1 MNHQLVKIVRKFV
14 LISLLT
20 IFICVSLQ
28 IQKMIAIDQMNR
40 ESDNYEIPVLERT
53 CTPTQINDNPYQKVF
68 EDLGIEPQDAVT
80 PSSAYDVLGK
90 LRDNENYY
98 QQVWTPWLSRA
109 AVHVAKVSDDGEFL
123 VVGGGY
129 LLDTELHIYRW
140 NSDERQ
146 YIKVW
151 EAGSGIITRDVY
163 DVAFGDSDNNNLI
176 EIAAACADGRVY
188 LFEQAHI
195 YDPIANLENRFD
207 FVWQSEDYF
216 QATAVE
222 FYDLDL
228 DGIQDLVVGSWDK
241 KIHIFEYTDHSGYPF
256 DVEHWI
262 ELTEKWNSTE
272 VDDKIQALGVGD
284 FNNNGLPDII
294 VGTLSGSIYIFEND
308 GVVMSPHGIE
318 FPFPNDDDYCLIWN
332 KSGLYQPIWNPIG
345 QIATGELDKVDDSDL
360 TINHPTDAIIL
371 AYGQG
376 AWGLHYTVERDFY
389 LEQLFQEFEV
399 WQTQGAYPFDNF
411 ADWMIREEGM
421 NWQVFT
427 EHINGSRY
435 PEPWDGK
442 TQNGLDIFS
451 NSAVTGAPLSNHG
464 GVVYNEH
471 EYLLITDAKKWDDAK
486 ADCEARGGHLVTITS
501 AGENTFVHSLAGPRH
516 VWLGLSDAQQEGNWN
531 QWITGESC
539 VVGVD
544 YTNWNTGEPNNY
556 GGNEN
561 YGHMRYQDSKWN
573 DIYNMNMDYI
583 CEWEAGED
591 KFSVFSVNSTHRNAT
606 GTWNLGV
613 GEELAS
619 NGNPDPD
626 LYIIFD
632 DSESVVRTD
641 EWNVSLG
648 NNLVNW
654 HQLDNDD
661 INAMSAGKGLAI
673 DIDRLFAKK
682 KMMSAQYIRLT
693 LLTSTETK
701 ERRIDAI
708 VFPYVAR
715 PLTIAAS
722 VTIDPL
728 SFSYDE
734 TEPLNKIVFGGS
746 DGRLLAFQR
755 GIFNIT
761 YYRKYRIQEAV
772 LIEIP
777 AIAYGIILPTYI
789 QNWDSYTDAYFNL
802 GETIWSIQ
810 RTPKKP
816 LIPSW
821 RYIQGET
828 KEFTEGI
835 YTGLGLHHIS
845 RSDVSGAPGSEL
857 IITHDGGSPHII
869 NSETGDLDGTA
880 ANILDDV
887 TPLSFGIDTF
897 AFGDLYQG
905 DGKDELII
913 FPWYSPYKKPSS
925 YDSRLLPVIFN
936 WITNKYQN
944 PTTLSDVDGHLY
956 SYLAESTTYPSATIV
971 DIDNDRLQ
979 DIVLSNGRLA
989 LLWNIGTTTIP
1000 QFKFDFE
1007 YFRDLNE
1014 RTTSNPI
1021 FSPNAWDY
1029 DHDGDYDIAYSYGR
1043 GSGTFRYGMDFF
1055 ENHGTPTEP
1064 LWVRNAYIMKNPT
1077 TDGSLRFNN
1086 YTAGVIVPSNS
1097 NESSAESIWVWNGVQ
1112 EHLRELRAE
1121 TDQQNSYIIG
1131 TNPELMKLEVN
1142 LKQSPPNAINY
1153 GYAMVKSWS
1162 NLKEIEDWTLTLTT
1176 SYNLDGDTDSEIIV
1190 CDYDNNVYV
1199 FEHLIE
1205 NTYKRAFKTHD
1216 LNHTEITNFSPY
1228 AFQELAGVSGTFQR
1242 TIYDHGN
1249 LLTAGFDYN
1258 DNGNEEFIITAG
1270 LQVYIFEATGFND
1283 EFTLIFEIDY
1293 RDMVID
1299 YDTTE
1304 FSTLAT
1310 TPDFDGRGSMI
1321 ALGAGRQLFLLRWD
1335 PEIGWLESFQSITG
1349 TGFCDQPGNP
1359 RFYPTLDIQT
1369 MLFADINQD
1378 QATEL
1383 WIGGSNRSNT
1393 LTTHGGVF
1401 YKGNE
1406 YRLFM
1411 EKSTWGDAKAACESM
1426 GGHLVTIADLEEN
1439 EFVAKLADNV
1449 DHFWIGLTDEN
1460 IEGQFQWIT
1469 GEPVPYTNWLYP
1481 NPNDVAPY
1489 QDHVLMYGGTYGSYD
1504 YGVYYPDAQGGW
1516 NDIIDTFLTYYIC
1529 EWEEEKVFVET
1540 NTGFLLALQSDFG
1553 NIHHVFDFPSISTH
1567 VNTLTTSDSDFD
1579 GNLELIIG
1587 HGHGIDIW
1595 EAQESASLSFTRIE
1609 LISSD
1614 PNYGNP
1620 HGLLPTFDTYHSPVG
1635 LAPHAH
1641 DIVQIDNSNFFVVYG
1656 VEEGDHDPFSGN
1668 EKLVDPTNGNG
1679 RLYYSVTFDPSILGT
1694 IKSQQ
1699 LFTPPQGLLIS
1710 EVFYE
1715 DYLDQTNTSFHWI
1728 ELYNPNLFSINLT
1741 GWKIGINDQ
1750 NITIGTDE
1758 IGAREYYV
1766 ISRNTSVFNGRYG
1779 SNPDINNTG
1788 LEFPSP
1794 SALNPVTVNLYRADT
1809 RISDSVSLAE
1819 YISSLERMNQSNVLQ
1834 TAVIPIDRDSS
1845 LDWDPRPL
1853 VSQLNGSP
1861 SIRNFDLTDGFTSG
1875 VEYEPTVIQLQNG
1888 SILVSWVIAYKNA
1901 TVYDKCILSRMFDRD
1916 GDPIS
1921 KIRLIERISSPPA
1934 DADTQLRGLGILEI
1948 DNGTDNYVFYCYT
1961 KTNTTTEQGNI
1972 TLQVNHN
1979 GILSDNSAN
1988 LGLDNYF
1995 IHSVDL
2001 VNINNR
2007 LGIIFAG
2014 HPKNTF
2020 YSAQHLY
2027 FTILNQ
2033 TYHNQGIFPI
2043 TSGVSNARFPCVATM
2058 AGYSNRI
2065 AVLYE
2070 RIIGGKSEV
2079 VSIFSSDS
2087 GATWSDSYVLNSDDP
2102 YLSHTGLGFVTE
2114 NGTSVINRQ
2123 NYRPRLTDDGT
2134 GGIIYQFVSRFLIP
2148 VGDDNYLGNIYN
2160 HDGVDHNFVTQLWV
2174 VQIEKGHWFKF
2185 TDILDVTAIAVGDS
2199 DNDLRNELF
2208 IAHDYR
2214 VSLLEVTHDNSYT
2227 QKWQY
2232 KPPSYVSLHPELINS
2247 TFAEFFV
2254 SDTAKSREIGAV
2266 AIFDG
2271 NGNGWPELIF
2281 SVRGGDVYSFEVTNL
2296 EQPINDLYAI
2306 TEEYK
2311 GSTIPAISSATDV
2324 LLIDINGGELDLVV
2338 SGDDGISAWD
2348 IEADSSLWNYKGAS
2362 GVEKIYKINNSLGNP
2377 IIVGINSTGICGINL
2392 DGSERY
2398 WIDAIAVNT
2407 TNSHLLTDVN
2417 GDKIPDLIVATTTD
2431 VSAIEPVS
2439 GDIIWVEEPDNNTQ
2453 NEGYFDIAAGTLG
2466 STTILSVCSG
2476 NLSIYKQVN
2485 ILDINGSALQAFNL
2499 THLSQFDT
2507 RSHSIIGDFDGDFN
2521 LDFGIVNFDNVN
2533 IDESYLEVYDL
2544 SSLYLILNSS
2554 LPIPDKLDL
2563 SRFPIYARDVNQDTI
2578 TDIVLAIPSFTSPS
2592 ELLPSNGYSSAIFAI
2607 DAATQTTVWHRYF
2620 TDGLDKFEIDLFG
2633 QEEVIIA
2640 FTADSGLFALSLS
2653 GADVLW
2659 TDLDAQSVAADIT
2672 NRGNEQTL
2680 IATTTE
2686 DGTSF
2691 VFRVIGIMTKASN
2704 TITAQTPIVETN
2716 IMILYSN
2723 LASVDYFIIPVIV
2736 TNDGTE
2742 RLLVAFTNGTLIL
2755 RSFDRGEIWKVQVS
2769 AFSDISA
2776 TGLEIEPGKF
2786 GLAFK
2791 TDTSDLYILE
2801 RTTTQIWAQIT
2812 TSGSIEESLSL
2823 DGNSDVLLL
2832 QTISGYSGTLSILD
2846 PITKTIIW
2854 TYISPSYFTYLKLE
2868 CLDPSNIE
2876 KQTHIVAL
2884 DYLGTASLIEL
2895 PSTKIIGGFFP
2906 TPSVGT
2912 KWIQVKSIKNSH
2924 QLATVVLLSDSGELL
2939 RYSWLSNGEISTLSY
2954 EITDQTEIISLD
2966 VADQVSVTDI
2976 MIITPNNGSRV
2987 LRDDGSTIT
2996 VVSEFYNY
3004 YNDSLE
3010 HHFANIDDTPESE
3023 VVLVVHN
3030 SLVVFTSEGVAIE
3043 SHSLPKEIVTVKDW
3057 KIDTTMKVAFITI
3070 LRDNTIAVADPSNR
3084 ILSTLNGEAAA
3095 SDLKD
3100 ALISEQKDKESFSND
3115 TGGIFP
3121 PLELIIPIF
3130 VSMVGVVSVVS
3141 SKRKRRKCVGN
3152 QRRSQS

>member
-1 MNHQLVKIVRKFV
+1 MRNQLVKFGRNFV
-14 LISLLT
+14 LIFLIT
-20 IFICVSLQ
+20 IFACTSLQ
-28 IQKMIAIDQMNR
+28 IQKIIALDMENLGNDTFQ
-40 ESDNYEIPVLERT
+40 IPSLEKIS
-53 CTPTQINDNPYQKVF
+53 TPNKMDDNPFQKVF
-68 EDLGIEPQDAVT
+68 EDLGIEPQDAIT
-80 PSSAYDVLGK
+80 PSSAYNVLGK

-140 NSDERQ
+140 NNDERQ

-207 FVWQSEDYF
+207 FVWQSDDYF

-241 KIHIFEYTDHSGYPF
+241 RIHIFEYTDHSGYPF

-262 ELTEKWNSTE
+262 ELTERWNSTE

-284 FNNNGLPDII
+284 FNDNGLPDIV
-294 VGTLSGSIYIFEND
+294 VGTLSGSIYVFEND

-318 FPFPNDDDYCLIWN
+318 FPFPNDNDYRLIWN
-332 KSGLYQPIWNPIG
+332 NSGLYQPIWNPIG
-345 QIATGELDKVDDSDL
+345 QITTGELDKVDDSDP

-376 AWGLHYTVERDFY
+376 AWGLHYTDERDFY
-389 LEQLFQEFEV
+389 LEQLIQDFEV

-421 NWQVFT
+421 NWQIFT

-435 PEPWDGK
+435 TEPWDGK

-464 GVVYNEH
+464 GIVYNEH
-471 EYLLITDAKKWDDAK
+471 EYLLITQAKRFEDAK
-486 ADCEARGGHLVTITS
+486 ADCEVRGGHLVTISDLAENNIIS
-501 AGENTFVHSLAGPRH
+501 ALAGSNRI
-516 VWLGLSDAQQEGNWN
+516 WIGLTDSETYGASEGNF
-531 QWITGESC
+531 QWITGEPVTFTRWSS
-539 VVGVD
+539 
-544 YTNWNTGEPNNY
+544 GEPNNA
-556 GGNEN
+556 GNEDFAEMYSN
-561 YGHMRYQDSKWN
+561 GYWN
-573 DIYNMNMDYI
+573 DLPPSYNKYYV
-583 CEWEAGED
+583 CEWEAGEN
-591 KFSVFSVNSTHRNAT
+591 KYSVFSVNNTHRNAT

-619 NGNPDPD
+619 NGNLDPD

-632 DSESVVRTD
+632 DSETVVRTD
-641 EWNVSLG
+641 EWNISLG

-654 HQLDNDD
+654 HQVDNAD
-661 INAMSAGKGLAI
+661 ISPMSAGKGLAI

-693 LLTSTETK
+693 LLTSGETK
-701 ERRIDAI
+701 ERRVDAI
-708 VFPYVAR
+708 LFPYVAR

-734 TEPLNKIVFGGS
+734 TETLNKVVFGGS
-746 DGRLLAFQR
+746 DGRLITFQR

-761 YYRKYRIQEAV
+761 YYRKYRTQEAV
-772 LIEIP
+772 LTEIP
-777 AIAYGIILPTYI
+777 AVAYGIVLPTFI
-789 QNWDSYTDAYFNL
+789 QNWDSYTDAHFNL

-810 RTPKKP
+810 GTPKKP

-828 KEFTEGI
+828 KEFTGAL
-835 YTGLGLHHIS
+835 YTGVHHIS

-857 IITHDGGSPHII
+857 IITHDGGNPHII
-869 NSETGDLDGTA
+869 NSETGAQDGTA
-880 ANILDDV
+880 TNLLDFV

-905 DGKDELII
+905 DSKDELII
-913 FPWYSPYKKPSS
+913 FPWYSPHKQPSS

-936 WITNKYQN
+936 LIAGQYQN
-944 PTTLSDVDGHLY
+944 PITLSDVDGHLY
-956 SYLAESTTYPSATIV
+956 SYLAESTTYPSATIADV
-971 DIDNDRLQ
+971 DNDRLQ
-979 DIVLSNGRLA
+979 DIILSNGRLA
-989 LLWNIGTTTIP
+989 LLWNIGTTTSP
-1000 QFKFDFE
+1000 LFKFDFE

-1014 RTTSNPI
+1014 RATSNPI

-1029 DHDGDYDIAYSYGR
+1029 DHDSDYDIAYSYGR

-1055 ENHGTPTEP
+1055 ENHGTPREP
-1064 LWVRNAYIMKNPT
+1064 IWVRNAYVMKNPT

-1086 YTAGVIVPSNS
+1086 YTAGIIVPSSS
-1097 NESSAESIWVWNGVQ
+1097 NESSAESIWVWNGFPTK

-1153 GYAMVKSWS
+1153 GYTMVKSWS
-1162 NLKEIEDWTLTLTT
+1162 NLKEIEEWTLTLTT

-1216 LNHTEITNFSPY
+1216 LNHTELTDFSPY

-1258 DNGNEEFIITAG
+1258 GNGKEEFIITAG

-1293 RDMVID
+1293 RNMVLD
-1299 YDTTE
+1299 YDTTQ
-1304 FSTLAT
+1304 FTALAI

-1335 PEIGWLESFQSITG
+1335 PELGWLESFQSITG
-1349 TGFCDQPGNP
+1349 AGFYDQPGNP
-1359 RFYPTLDIQT
+1359 AFHPTLDIQT
-1369 MLFADINQD
+1369 MMFADINQD
-1378 QATEL
+1378 QTTEL
-1383 WIGGSNRSNT
+1383 WIGGINKSNT
-1393 LTTHGGVF
+1393 LNTHGGIF

-1406 YRLFM
+1406 YRLFTEAM
-1411 EKSTWGDAKAACESM
+1411 TWSAAKAACESM
-1426 GGHLVTIADLEEN
+1426 GGHLVTIADQEEN
-1439 EFVAKLADNV
+1439 EFVANLADEV
-1449 DHFWIGLTDEN
+1449 DHIWIGLTDEN

-1469 GEPVPYTNWLYP
+1469 GEPVTYTNWLYP
-1481 NPNDVAPY
+1481 NPNDYAPY
-1489 QDHVLMYGGTYGSYD
+1489 QDHVIMYGGTYGPYNA
-1504 YGVYYPDAQGGW
+1504 GVYYPDAKGGW
-1516 NDIIDTFLTYYIC
+1516 NDIIDTYLTYYIC
-1529 EWEEEKVFVET
+1529 EWEEEKAFVKT

-1553 NIHHVFDFPSISTH
+1553 NIHHIFDFPSISTH

-1595 EAQESASLSFTRIE
+1595 EAQESTSLSFTRIE

-1620 HGLLPTFDTYHSPVG
+1620 HGLEPTFDTYHSPVG

-1641 DIVQIDNSNFFVVYG
+1641 DIVQIDNGNFFVVYG

-1668 EKLVDPTNGNG
+1668 EKLVDPTNGDG
-1679 RLYYSVTFDPSILGT
+1679 RLYFSVTSDPSSVGI

-1699 LFTPPQGLLIS
+1699 IFTPPQGLLIS

-1715 DYLDQTNTSFHWI
+1715 DIFDDPTNTSYHWV
-1728 ELYNPNLFSINLT
+1728 ELYNPNIYDVNLT
-1741 GWKIGINDQ
+1741 NWELRLNGIE
-1750 NITIGTDE
+1750 ILLGTDV
-1758 IGAREYYV
+1758 IPSRDYFIIARN
-1766 ISRNTSVFNGRYG
+1766 SSVFNDRYG
-1779 SNPDINNTG
+1779 FAPDYNNTS
-1788 LEFPSP
+1788 LEFSIPPLSDT
-1794 SALNPVTVNLYRADT
+1794 LELYYNDVEV
-1809 RISDSVSLAE
+1809 DSVTPFLSPFDSILQ
-1819 YISSLERMNQSNVLQ
+1819 RKNQSNVLQ
-1834 TAVIPIDRDSS
+1834 TAVIPLDTNLASDWESNDPTINGTPKVRHYDS
-1845 LDWDPRPL
+1845 
-1853 VSQLNGSP
+1853 N
-1861 SIRNFDLTDGFTSG
+1861 DGFTTA
-1875 VEYEPTVIQLQNG
+1875 VEFEPTIIQLQNG
-1888 SILVSWVIAYKNA
+1888 TITVSWILAYTNGS
-1901 TVYDKCILSRMFDRD
+1901 VYERCILSRNFDRN
-1916 GDPIS
+1916 GNPIS
-1921 KIRLIERISSPPA
+1921 NIRLIDRITTPPI
-1934 DADTQLRGLGILEI
+1934 DSDTQIRGLGLLEI
-1948 DNGTDNYVFYCYT
+1948 DNGTDNFVFYCYT
-1961 KTNTTTEQGNI
+1961 KTNTTTEQGNV

-1988 LGLDNYF
+1988 LGLDKYF

-2001 VNINNR
+2001 VDINGR

-2020 YSAQHLY
+2020 YSAQLLY
-2027 FTILNQ
+2027 FTTLNR

-2043 TSGVSNARFPCVATM
+2043 TSGVGNARFPCAATM

-2070 RIIGGKSEV
+2070 RITGGKSEV
-2079 VSIFSSDS
+2079 VSIFSNDF
-2087 GATWSDSYVLNSDDP
+2087 GVTWSDSYVLNSDDP

-2114 NGTSVINRQ
+2114 NETSVINRQ

-2148 VGDDNYLGNIYN
+2148 VGDDNYPGNIFN
-2160 HDGVDHNFVTQLWV
+2160 HDGVDYNFVTQLWV

-2208 IAHDYR
+2208 IGHDYC
-2214 VSLLEVTHDNSYT
+2214 VSLLEITHDNSYT

-2254 SDTAKSREIGAV
+2254 SYTTKPREIGAV

-2271 NGNGWPELIF
+2271 NGNGWSELIF
-2281 SVRGGDVYSFEVTNL
+2281 SVRGGDVFSFEVTNL

-2306 TEEYK
+2306 TEEYNV
-2311 GSTIPAISSATDV
+2311 STVPDISSGTDV

-2338 SGDDGISAWD
+2338 SDGDGISAWD
-2348 IEADSSLWNYKGAS
+2348 REAVRSLWNYTAAS
-2362 GVEKIYKINNSLGNP
+2362 GVEKIYLINNSLGNP
-2377 IIVGINSTGICGINL
+2377 VIVGITSTGICGVNL

-2398 WIDAIAVNT
+2398 WINAIAVNT
-2407 TNSHLLTDVN
+2407 KNNHLFTDVN
-2417 GDKIPDLIVATTTD
+2417 GDTIPDFIVATTTEI
-2431 VSAIEPVS
+2431 SAIEPVS
-2439 GDIIWVEEPDNNTQ
+2439 GNILWEEKPDNNTQ
-2453 NEGYFDIAAGTLG
+2453 NQGYFDITAGKLG
-2466 STTILSVCSG
+2466 STTIISVCSG

-2485 ILDINGSALQAFNL
+2485 ILDINGSILQAFNL
-2499 THLSQFDT
+2499 THLSQLDT
-2507 RSHSIIGDFDGDFN
+2507 RSHSIIGDFDGNFI
-2521 LDFGIVNFDNVN
+2521 LDFGIVHFDNIN
-2533 IDESYLEVYDL
+2533 LDESYLEVYDL
-2544 SSLYLILNSS
+2544 SSLYLILNTS
-2554 LPIPDKLDL
+2554 LPIPAGLDL
-2563 SRFPIYARDVNQDTI
+2563 SCFPIYARDVNGDTI
-2578 TDIVLAIPSFTSPS
+2578 TDIILAIPTFTSPS
-2592 ELLPSNGYSSAIFAI
+2592 DIFPSNGYSSAIFAI
-2607 DAATQTTVWHRYF
+2607 DVATQTTAWHRYF
-2620 TDGLDKFEIDLFG
+2620 IDSLNKFEIDSFG
-2633 QEEVIIA
+2633 NEEVIIA
-2640 FTADSGLFALSLS
+2640 FTTNSGLFTLSLS

-2659 TDLDAQSVAADIT
+2659 TDLDAQSIAADVT
-2672 NRGNEQTL
+2672 NEGNEQTL

-2686 DGTSF
+2686 DGTCTI
-2691 VFRVIGIMTKASN
+2691 FRVMGMMTKASN
-2704 TITAQTPIVETN
+2704 IITAQAPIVDTN
-2716 IMILYSN
+2716 MKILYSD
-2723 LASVDYFIIPVIV
+2723 LESVEYFVLPVIV
-2736 TNDGTE
+2736 TNDGAE
-2742 RLLVAFTNGTLIL
+2742 KLLLAFTNGTLIL
-2755 RSFDRGEIWKVQVS
+2755 RSFNRGEIWRVQVS
-2769 AFSDISA
+2769 TFSSIST

-2812 TSGSIEESLSL
+2812 TSGSIEASLSL
-2823 DGNSDVLLL
+2823 DGSSDVLLL
-2832 QTISGYSGTLSILD
+2832 QTISGNSGTLSILD

-2854 TYISPSYFTYLKLE
+2854 TYTNPSYFTYLKVE
-2868 CLDPSNIE
+2868 CLDPSNIG
-2876 KQTHIVAL
+2876 KRTHIVAL

-2895 PSTKIIGGFFP
+2895 PSTTIIGGLFP
-2906 TPSVGT
+2906 APSVGNR
-2912 KWIQVKSIKNSH
+2912 WIQV
-2924 QLATVVLLSDSGELL
+2924 
-2939 RYSWLSNGEISTLSY
+2939 
-2954 EITDQTEIISLD
+2954 
-2966 VADQVSVTDI
+2966 
-2976 MIITPNNGSRV
+2976 
-2987 LRDDGSTIT
+2987 
-2996 VVSEFYNY
+2996 
-3004 YNDSLE
+3004 
-3010 HHFANIDDTPESE
+3010 
-3023 VVLVVHN
+3023 
-3030 SLVVFTSEGVAIE
+3030 
-3043 SHSLPKEIVTVKDW
+3043 
-3057 KIDTTMKVAFITI
+3057 
-3070 LRDNTIAVADPSNR
+3070 
-3084 ILSTLNGEAAA
+3084 
-3095 SDLKD
+3095 
-3100 ALISEQKDKESFSND
+3100 
-3115 TGGIFP
+3115 
-3121 PLELIIPIF
+3121 
-3130 VSMVGVVSVVS
+3130 
-3141 SKRKRRKCVGN
+3141 
-3152 QRRSQS
+3152 